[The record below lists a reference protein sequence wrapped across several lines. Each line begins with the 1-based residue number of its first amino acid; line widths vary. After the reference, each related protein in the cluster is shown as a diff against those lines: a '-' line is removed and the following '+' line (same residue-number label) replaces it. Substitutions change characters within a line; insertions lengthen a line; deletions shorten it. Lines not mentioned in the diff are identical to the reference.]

1 MKIPRVHQSHGR
13 WYRSVDTEERLPNGK
28 RRQKWVPLTR
38 VDEGEQALMRALADL
53 SVEPDPGQMP
63 VAIDDY
69 MKAKARE
76 LTPGVATEYR
86 RMFAVMKLA
95 FLDFTVDQVRPG
107 DVLDFVQ
114 QFSDRPT
121 ARRAYKAR
129 LSGFFAWCVLT
140 DRCPTNPC
148 AEIRLAAPPART
160 ARFDAAAFWALR
172 AKLPAQG
179 KAFLDLLYLTRQR
192 PTDIRLLRDSQ
203 IKDGLMHFRPSKT
216 ARSSGAAVSVP
227 MTPQIEA
234 AVKLARSAQK
244 VRTLRDGYVI
254 ASRTGHPYT
263 KEGLYKMW
271 ATARIAAKL
280 PEGITTRDV
289 RPFALSELEKAGA
302 TPRELQVAAAHT
314 EFATTESYL
323 ERHRERVSVTST
335 LPPKPAGTA

>member
-1 MKIPRVHQSHGR
+1 MKIPRIVVSHGR
-13 WYRSVDTEERLPNGK
+13 YYRSIDTEERKPNGK

-38 VDEGEQALMRALADL
+38 VDEGEQALMRALAEL
-53 SVEPDPGQMP
+53 SVEPDPGTMP
-63 VAIDDY
+63 VAIADY

-86 RMFAVMKLA
+86 RMFAVITQA
-95 FLDFTVDQVRPG
+95 FVDFRVDQVRPG

-114 QFSDRPT
+114 QFGDRPT

-172 AKLPAQG
+172 AKLPPQG
-179 KAFLDLLYLTRQR
+179 QAFLDLLYLTRQR

-203 IKDGLMHFRPSKT
+203 MKDGHMHFRPSKT
-216 ARSSGAAVSVP
+216 ARSSGASVSVP
-227 MTPQIEA
+227 ITAQIEA
-234 AVKLARSAQK
+234 AVKLARSVQK

-254 ASRTGHPYT
+254 ASRSGHPYT

-271 ATARIAAKL
+271 ATAREAAGL
-280 PEGITTRDV
+280 AVGITTRDV
-289 RPFALSELEKAGA
+289 RPFALAELERAGA
-302 TPRELQVAAAHT
+302 TPRELQIAAAHT
-314 EFATTESYL
+314 DFATTEGYI
-323 ERHRERVSVTST
+323 ERHRERISVTST
-335 LPPKPAGTA
+335 LPPKPV

>member
-13 WYRSVDTEERLPNGK
+13 WYRSVDTEERMPNGK

-95 FLDFTVDQVRPG
+95 FLDFRVDQVRPG

-179 KAFLDLLYLTRQR
+179 KAFLDLLYRQR

-254 ASRTGHPYT
+254 ASRTGQPYT

-302 TPRELQVAAAHT
+302 TPRIL
-314 EFATTESYL
+314 TTRCCL
-323 ERHRERVSVTST
+323 NT
-335 LPPKPAGTA
+335 